1 MIPYVSSEPGRPRPR
16 QFGNAIRFRYNHSM
30 STDAIHYETL
40 TGFTPVSTLGPYR
53 AADYWKLPE
62 GERVE
67 LIFGRLVVS
76 PAPNL
81 LHQIVSITLSS
92 HLFGIARRSNG
103 IALDAPTDVEL
114 AEHTI
119 IQPDVMYVRR
129 ERRSILKQRVV
140 GPPDLLVEILSP
152 HNSRRDRVDKLNLY
166 AQYGV
171 AEYWIVDPAERQF
184 DFLVNR
190 SGKFEVQPQQDNRY
204 ASPVCPELEIELAD
218 FWRIVDEQIRSD

>member
-1 MIPYVSSEPGRPRPR
+1 
-16 QFGNAIRFRYNHSM
+16 M

-40 TGFTPVSTLGPYR
+40 SGFTPLSTLGPYR

-67 LIFGRLVVS
+67 LILGRLVVS

-81 LHQIVSITLSS
+81 LHQIVSITLAS
-92 HLFGIARRSNG
+92 HLFAIARRAGG

-114 AEHTI
+114 DEHTI
-119 IQPDVMYVRR
+119 IQPDVLYVRHD
-129 ERRSILKQRVV
+129 RRSILKNHVV

-152 HNSRRDRVDKLNLY
+152 NNSRRDRVDKLSLY
-166 AQYGV
+166 AEFGV
-171 AEYWIVDPAERQF
+171 AEYWIVDPVERQF

-190 SGKFEVQPQQDNRY
+190 GGKFEVQPQQDNRY
-204 ASPVCPELEIELAD
+204 ASPVCPELEIDLAA
-218 FWRIVDEQIRSD
+218 FWKLVDEQLV

>member
-1 MIPYVSSEPGRPRPR
+1 
-16 QFGNAIRFRYNHSM
+16 M

-67 LIFGRLVVS
+67 LLRGRFVVS
-76 PAPNL
+76 PAPDL
-81 LHQIVSITLSS
+81 THQAIVGVLYV
-92 HLFGIARRSNG
+92 LFFSIARSSGGRAYVS
-103 IALDAPTDVEL
+103 PVDVEL
-114 AEHTI
+114 DDH
-119 IQPDVMYVRR
+119 
-129 ERRSILKQRVV
+129 SIPQ
-140 GPPDLLVEILSP
+140 PDLLYVRKERRGILKKRVMGAPDLVVEVLSA

-166 AQYGV
+166 AEYGV

-190 SGKFEVQPQQDNRY
+190 GGKFEVQPQQDNRY
-204 ASPVCPELEIELAD
+204 ASPVCPELQIDLTA
-218 FWRIVDEQIRSD
+218 FWQLVDEQLGDDGT